1 MRKALQQ
8 QWHPNQEKLRLGVGE
23 GDQCRGRRSGA
34 VCARHGHCHQ
44 KRNAPLIQIS
54 LRHSGFRQDLQK
66 WRYRSNLSPEVNQVD
81 RHLGRSVELR
91 HSHVQRLRAGAAAD
105 RGLAVIE
112 RSFVDHVHLELNR
125 RTRIVD
131 MQCTQLEMELHSFRD
146 NMLGPIIFRSD
157 IPLMIFQR

>member
-1 MRKALQQ
+1 MPRTEKRRGLRSARTLSPKAKRALDSNF
-8 QWHPNQEKLRLGVGE
+8 PAALRL
-23 GDQCRGRRSGA
+23 
-34 VCARHGHCHQ
+34 
-44 KRNAPLIQIS
+44 
-54 LRHSGFRQDLQK
+54 RQDLQK
-66 WRYRSNLSPEVNQVD
+66 WRYRSNLSPVVNQVNRD
-81 RHLGRSVELR
+81 LGRSVELR

-112 RSFVDHVHLELNR
+112 RPFVDHVHLDLNR